1 MKIAP
6 LFLGFSLLMVG
17 CAGTTTDAN
26 PSAGEAKSGKKGGK
40 GGFGKGGGGPLAVR
54 LAKVESRR
62 VNRVVESVGTFF
74 PFDEVVVSAE
84 IDGKVEKVNADLGD
98 TVAANQVLVQISDE
112 EQRYILQQNEAQL
125 RQALEK
131 LGLVNENDRVADIL
145 QTPEV
150 RRAKADLT
158 DAEQRYQRQRSLS
171 EQGIGSRSD
180 LDAAQARQQSL
191 QAAYETT
198 VNQTRNSVQEI
209 QRVRAVVELQRKKLR
224 DTNVRAPF
232 AGQVKDRQ
240 VTQGQ
245 FVRANTPLY
254 TLVKIDPLRLRIEI
268 PERMAPWT
276 KNGQI
281 VDVEVEAFP
290 ERKFAGKI
298 WRVSPTVDQTKRT
311 FVVEALIGNSRG
323 ELKPGSYA
331 KATIATQK
339 VDVVNVVP
347 ERAVAYVLGVNK
359 AFVIK
364 DGVAESRDL
373 KIGDR
378 IDNTVEVLEGLS
390 AGEDVATTQT
400 QRLDTGVEVTIA
412 TGDDDAGEPGG
423 FGKKSGGFGKKGG
436 AATGAAPQE
445 RTAAGPEAG
454 AGKKGNF
461 KKGGGNKGD

>member
-1 MKIAP
+1 M
-6 LFLGFSLLMVG
+6 LVG
-17 CAGTTTDAN
+17 CGGTATDADAT
-26 PSAGEAKSGKKGGK
+26 AGDAKNGKKGGK
-40 GGFGKGGGGPLAVR
+40 GGFGKADGPLAVR
-54 LAKVESRR
+54 TAKVESREVR
-62 VNRVVESVGTFF
+62 RVVESVGTFF

-125 RQALEK
+125 RQALER
-131 LGLVNENDRVADIL
+131 LGLANENDRVADIL

-158 DAEQRYQRQRSLS
+158 DAEQRFQRQRSLS

-180 LDAAQARQQSL
+180 LDAAQTRQQSL
-191 QAAYETT
+191 QAAYDTT
-198 VNQTRNSVQEI
+198 VNQTRNSVQEV

-254 TLVKIDPLRLRIEI
+254 TIVKIDPLRLRIEI

-276 KNGQI
+276 KNGQS
-281 VDVEVEAFP
+281 VEVEVEAFP
-290 ERKFAGKI
+290 DKKFIGKI
-298 WRVSPTVDQTKRT
+298 WRVSPAVDQTKRT
-311 FVVEALIGNSRG
+311 FVAEALIANPRND
-323 ELKPGSYA
+323 LKPGSYA

-339 VDVVNVVP
+339 VDTVNVVP
-347 ERAVAYVLGVNK
+347 DRAVAYVLGVNK

-364 DGVAESRDL
+364 DGIAESRDL

-378 IDNTVEVLEGLS
+378 IDNTVEILEGLA
-390 AGEDVATTQT
+390 AGEVVATTQT

-412 TGDDDAGEPGG
+412 TGADPEAPA
-423 FGKKSGGFGKKGG
+423 GGFGKKGG
-436 AATGAAPQE
+436 GKNGGGKKSGAAPDASSDSA
-445 RTAAGPEAG
+445 TPTG
-454 AGKKGNF
+454 AGNKGGF
-461 KKGGGNKGD
+461 KKGFKKGA

>member
-1 MKIAP
+1 MKLA
-6 LFLGFSLLMVG
+6 LFAIFALLLVG
-17 CAGTTTDAN
+17 CGGTSADTSSAPGDAQ
-26 PSAGEAKSGKKGGK
+26 SGKKGGK
-40 GGFGKGGGGPLAVR
+40 GGANKGPLAVR
-54 LAKVESRR
+54 TAKVESRE
-62 VNRVVESVGTFF
+62 VHRVVESIGTFF

-84 IDGKVEKVNADLGD
+84 IDGKVEKVNSDLGD

-125 RQALEK
+125 RQALER
-131 LGLVNENDRVADIL
+131 LGLANENDRVADIL

-158 DAEQRYQRQRSLS
+158 DAEQRLQRQRSLA

-180 LDAAQARQQSL
+180 LDAAQTRQQSL

-198 VNQTRNSVQEI
+198 VNQTRNSVQEV

-232 AGQVKDRQ
+232 TGQVKDRQ

-245 FVRANTPLY
+245 FVRANAPLY

-276 KNGQI
+276 KNGQM
-281 VDVEVEAFP
+281 VAVEVEAFP
-290 ERKFAGKI
+290 ERKFTGKI

-311 FVVEALIGNSRG
+311 FVVEALIGNPRS

-339 VDVVNVVP
+339 VDTVNVVP
-347 ERAVAYVLGVNK
+347 ERAVAYILGVNK

-364 DGVAESRDL
+364 DGVVESRDL

-378 IDNTVEVLEGLS
+378 IDGTVEILEGLA
-390 AGEDVATTQT
+390 AGETVATSQT
-400 QRLDTGVEVTIA
+400 QRLDTGVEVTLA
-412 TGDDDAGEPGG
+412 TGADDADTPGG
-423 FGKKSGGFGKKGG
+423 GGRKGGGAGKTGKKSSATSGAPEKSVSGEPSNSGSGKRGGKK
-436 AATGAAPQE
+436 
-445 RTAAGPEAG
+445 
-454 AGKKGNF
+454 KGV
-461 KKGGGNKGD
+461 

>member
-1 MKIAP
+1 M
-6 LFLGFSLLMVG
+6 LVG
-17 CAGTTTDAN
+17 CGGTATDAN
-26 PSAGEAKSGKKGGK
+26 ATAGNEKGGKKGGK
-40 GGFGKGGGGPLAVR
+40 GGFGKGDGPLAVR
-54 LAKVESRR
+54 TATVESRQVR
-62 VNRVVESVGTFF
+62 RVVESVGTFF

-125 RQALEK
+125 RQALER
-131 LGLVNENDRVADIL
+131 LGLANENDRVADIL

-158 DAEQRYQRQRSLS
+158 DAEQRFQRQRSLS

-180 LDAAQARQQSL
+180 LDAAQTHQQSL

-198 VNQTRNSVQEI
+198 VNQTRNSVQEV

-254 TLVKIDPLRLRIEI
+254 SIVKIDPLRLRIEI

-276 KNGQI
+276 KNGQS
-281 VDVEVEAFP
+281 VEVEVEAFP
-290 ERKFAGKI
+290 DKKFIGKI
-298 WRVSPTVDQTKRT
+298 WRVSPAVDQTKRT
-311 FVVEALIGNSRG
+311 FVAEALIANPRND
-323 ELKPGSYA
+323 LKPGSYA

-339 VDVVNVVP
+339 VDTVNVVTD
-347 ERAVAYVLGVNK
+347 RAVAYVLGVNK

-364 DGVAESRDL
+364 DGIAESRDL

-378 IDNTVEVLEGLS
+378 IDNTVEILEGLT
-390 AGEDVATTQT
+390 AGEVVATTQT

-412 TGDDDAGEPGG
+412 TGADPDAPG
-423 FGKKSGGFGKKGG
+423 GGFGKKGG
-436 AATGAAPQE
+436 PAKKSGAAPDASSDSA
-445 RTAAGPEAG
+445 TPTG
-454 AGKKGNF
+454 AGKKGGF
-461 KKGGGNKGD
+461 KKGGKKGA

>member
-1 MKIAP
+1 MKSAPILASIAVT
-6 LFLGFSLLMVG
+6 FALLSTG
-17 CAGTTTDAN
+17 CG
-26 PSAGEAKSGKKGGK
+26 SAGKTAEAEKGGKKGAGFEK
-40 GGFGKGGGGPLAVR
+40 GSGPLSVR
-54 LAKVESRR
+54 TAKVESRQLR
-62 VNRVVESVGTFF
+62 RVVESVGTFF

-84 IDGKVEKVNADLGD
+84 IDGKVEKINADLGD
-98 TVAANQVLVQISDE
+98 TVSSGQVLVRISDE

-125 RQALEK
+125 QQALER
-131 LGLVNENDRVADIL
+131 LGLAKEDEKVADIL
-145 QTPEV
+145 QTPEM

-158 DAEQRYQRQRSLS
+158 DAEQRYQRQRSLTD
-171 EQGIGSRSD
+171 QGIGSQSD
-180 LDAAQARQQSL
+180 RDAALAKLQSA
-191 QAAYETT
+191 QAAYDATL
-198 VNQTRNSVQEI
+198 NQTRNSIQEV

-245 FVRANTPLY
+245 FVKANAPLY

-276 KNGQI
+276 KNGQT

-290 ERKFAGKI
+290 DRKFTGKI
-298 WRVSPTVDQTKRT
+298 WRVSPTVDETKRT
-311 FVVEALIGNSRG
+311 FVAEALIANPRG

-347 ERAVAYVLGVNK
+347 DRAVAYILGVNK

-378 IDNTVEVLEGLS
+378 IENTVEILEGLA
-390 AGEDVATTQT
+390 AGEEVATSQT
-400 QRLDTGVEVTIA
+400 QRLDTGVAVRVVTGA
-412 TGDDDAGEPGG
+412 EADAQNGGPGG
-423 FGKKSGGFGKKGG
+423 AGGNGFGNKGGGFGKKGG
-436 AATGAAPQE
+436 FSKNGGE
-445 RTAAGPEAG
+445 
-454 AGKKGNF
+454 GKGK
-461 KKGGGNKGD
+461 NKGD